1 MDGAYICSSSFTCCK
16 GSVWRRSLG
25 AVGFVPEL
33 LSSVLA
39 QLSLLKVFSPLQ
51 ACVTRSLQ
59 QGTSESVW
67 ECESLCVCVCMRVIE
82 RVCECVTLRL
92 SFLLSLPSPLTV
104 SYGANTGNML
114 CFTPSFSHL
123 FLNPPLTF
131 FLPSLSCH
139 SEPSFFSDQSK
150 SLLLFMSSHTPLSFL
165 YSLPPSVFSLAFS
178 CCGLER

>member
-123 FLNPPLTF
+123 FFYSLFLNPPLTF
-131 FLPSLSCH
+131 FPSLCH
-139 SEPSFFSDQSK
+139 QNPFFPINQNPSF
-150 SLLLFMSSHTPLSFL
+150 SHVLT
-165 YSLPPSVFSLAFS
+165 PPSHSSIPPPFCFSLAFS